1 MHCIYEVRTSRHCW
15 KNSVCSLAIF
25 QQHPLN
31 YLIQPRPT
39 HSILFFWGEIRNIQR
54 ILFSVTISENMSP
67 RKITKWVLIKKLFLN
82 IIIEYV
88 RKKYGLVS
96 MCYFKR
102 LIHAA
107 VLIGEETIGI
117 FSLQDIWEKMGMR
130 RSLSNQEDKR
140 QWRCPQALACVWVH
154 IRWKGGL
161 WASHKILFRAEE
173 CRRFLSTLRSMR
185 WAPDKGGAGGRPC
198 PERLRKWAGG
208 GGGVERWSPRGAQLN
223 SHLHVRPP
231 PHHRQMGPDLEAF
244 EIRLD
249 LDRSQYWSRIIFS
262 PGFADC
268 WICTYF
274 SYQSLIYYSYA
285 KF

>member
-208 GGGVERWSPRGAQLN
+208 GRRGGEVESEGGTIKFSSPCETTPT
-223 SHLHVRPP
+223 PP
-231 PHHRQMGPDLEAF
+231 PDGAWLG
-244 EIRLD
+244 
-249 LDRSQYWSRIIFS
+249 
-262 PGFADC
+262 GF
-268 WICTYF
+268 WNKIGF
-274 SYQSLIYYSYA
+274 
-285 KF
+285 